1 MSEQS
6 PESTPTPDVTVE
18 ADQAVVNTAPDGGG
32 VDNNEAA
39 PEAPSETESDTAA
52 GEERSTDGADTE

>member
-6 PESTPTPDVTVE
+6 PESTPVEAESVPATTVEVE

-32 VDNNEAA
+32 VDNNDTPAET
-39 PEAPSETESDTAA
+39 PESSESE
-52 GEERSTDGADTE
+52 